1 MVEEK
6 IMNHV
11 NLDKFYEGDT
21 FTVNSNQSRDDFK
34 KFIDHVYEDK
44 KYITFNYVYGKP
56 RSPKQRNAMELW
68 FKRVA
73 EILNNAGIYN
83 RLEFSADKVMKIPWT
98 NASVKTLWRCV
109 QLNMYEVD
117 STKDLTSDKVTV
129 IYDVLNE
136 LFVEHYSLHIP
147 FPSVEMKGS

>member
-1 MVEEK
+1 
-6 IMNHV
+6 MNHF

-21 FTVNSNQSRDDFK
+21 FTVNSDQS
-34 KFIDHVYEDK
+34 
-44 KYITFNYVYGKP
+44 
-56 RSPKQRNAMELW
+56 L
-68 FKRVA
+68 KRVA

-117 STKDLTSDKVTV
+117 STKDLTSDKVSV

-136 LFVEHYSLHIP
+136 LFVEHYGLHIP
-147 FPSVEMKGS
+147 FPSVEMKGV